1 MSQTGTTA
9 TATIPARVLVPVT
22 ELTPHPGNVR
32 TDPNL
37 TPGYVASLA
46 DGLLVPLR
54 VTPRDEGGWTATA
67 DSGTQVTQFR
77 RGASWR
83 GATPA
88 AVRID
93 GSLTLRIL

>member
-1 MSQTGTTA
+1 M
-9 TATIPARVLVPVT
+9 RPV
-22 ELTPHPGNVR
+22 ESKPDR
-32 TDPNL
+32 DL

-54 VTPRDEGGWTATA
+54 DTPRDEGGWTATA

-77 RGASWR
+77 RGASWQ

-88 AVRID
+88 AVRIG